1 MKIINKSKGVIDLHC
16 NSRLHE
22 VRVYEGSLD
31 EHGKTVLGKLKY
43 TVSPAELQVRADE
56 FPAKMK
62 QSLERSHRLIGLQK
76 DKPAKVCI
84 ICKKSYIP
92 YSNSQAICSKECRN
106 KRSRNLKRV
115 SAAKKQDVD
124 ISKLKNMQED

>member
-43 TVSPAELQVRADE
+43 TVSPDELQVRADE

-62 QSLERSHRLIGLQK
+62 QSLVRSNRLIGLQK
-76 DKPAKVCI
+76 DKPTKVCI

-92 YSNSQAICSKECRN
+92 YNDSQAICSKACRN

-115 SAAKKQDVD
+115 RAAKNQGVD

>member
-1 MKIINKSKGVIDLHC
+1 MKVINKSKGVIDLY
-16 NSRLHE
+16 NSTRLNE

-43 TVSPAELQVRADE
+43 TVLPDELQVRADE
-56 FPAKMK
+56 FPAKMR
-62 QSLERSHRLIGLQK
+62 QSLERSNRLIGLQN

-92 YSNSQAICSKECRN
+92 YTTYQAICSKECRN
-106 KRSRNLKRV
+106 KRARNLKRV